1 MIGTGLPCPSCGTR
15 LQLTIDFIMDH
26 PAAACPTCGCI
37 MKFPRNDKLLEK
49 YKEAKAEIDHYKK
62 QIKKFV

>member
-15 LQLTIDFIMDH
+15 LQLTIDFIMEH
-26 PAAACPTCGCI
+26 PAAACPTCGCV

-49 YKEAKAEIDHYKK
+49 YKEAKAEI
-62 QIKKFV
+62 